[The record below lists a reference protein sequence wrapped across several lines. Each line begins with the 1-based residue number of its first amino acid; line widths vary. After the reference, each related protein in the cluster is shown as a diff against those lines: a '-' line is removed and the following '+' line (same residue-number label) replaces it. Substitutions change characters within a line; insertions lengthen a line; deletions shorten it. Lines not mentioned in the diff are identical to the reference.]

1 MFTDGACPN
10 NGKGKKARAGIGIH
24 FQDRNGKYEDR
35 FPLKHI
41 VNEQEKVVWILC
53 ESAITAVGITAMM
66 KKHYPEYEAKLVNRD
81 SFNDLLKE
89 Q

>member
-1 MFTDGACPN
+1 MGLLMN
-10 NGKGKKARAGIGIH
+10 NSKRSRFYSKVSS
-24 FQDRNGKYEDR
+24 GKYEDR

-41 VNEQEKVVWILC
+41 VNEKEKVVWVLC
-53 ESAITAVGITAMM
+53 ESVITAMGITAMM
-66 KKHYPEYEAKLVNRD
+66 NKHYPGYEAKLVNRD

>member
-1 MFTDGACPN
+1 MGLLMN
-10 NGKGKKARAGIGIH
+10 NSKRNRFYSKV
-24 FQDRNGKYEDR
+24 RNGKYEDI

-53 ESAITAVGITAMM
+53 ESAITAMGITAMM
-66 KKHYPEYEAKLVNRD
+66 KKHYPEYEAKLVNRE

>member
-1 MFTDGACPN
+1 MN
-10 NGKGKKARAGIGIH
+10 NSK
-24 FQDRNGKYEDR
+24 RNRFYSKVRSGKYEDR
-35 FPLKHI
+35 MPLKHI

-53 ESAITAVGITAMM
+53 ESAIISFGITAMM
-66 KKHYPEYEAKLVNRD
+66 KKHYPEYEAKLVNRE

>member
-1 MFTDGACPN
+1 MGLLMN
-10 NGKGKKARAGIGIH
+10 NSKRNRFYSKV
-24 FQDRNGKYEDR
+24 RNGKYEDR

-41 VNEQEKVVWILC
+41 VKEQEKVVWILC
-53 ESAITAVGITAMM
+53 ESAITAMGITAMM
-66 KKHYPEYEAKLVNRD
+66 NKHYPEYEAKLVNRE